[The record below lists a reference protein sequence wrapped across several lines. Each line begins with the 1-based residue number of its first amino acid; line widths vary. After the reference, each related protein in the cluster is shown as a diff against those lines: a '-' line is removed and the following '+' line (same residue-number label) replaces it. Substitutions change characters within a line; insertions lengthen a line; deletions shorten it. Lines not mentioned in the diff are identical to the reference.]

1 MGLTCSWAW
10 GRAQE
15 RAHRFFQVPQSF
27 CHLLP
32 CTKPEQQLN
41 TGGSKLAP
49 EGRGNILQ
57 FFFFQGWEEI
67 SNLVFTIVQLPI
79 LMGLGNTVQ
88 MAQTLRGLT
97 LGVAGLLTPHCHQKT
112 SVRGYAKV
120 LSQGPPPGMSQALS
134 ISRARTCQPGSL
146 SQDGPTLSD
155 AFWF

>member
-1 MGLTCSWAW
+1 MGPTCSRAW

-15 RAHRFFQVPQSF
+15 RAHCFFQVPQSF

-32 CTKPEQQLN
+32 CTKPEQQL
-41 TGGSKLAP
+41 TAGGSTLTP
-49 EGRGNILQ
+49 QGRGNVLQ
-57 FFFFQGWEEI
+57 FFFFRGWEEI
-67 SNLVFTIVQLPI
+67 NNLVFTIVQLCV

-88 MAQTLRGLT
+88 MTQTLRGLT

-120 LSQGPPPGMSQALS
+120 LSQGTLPGIFWSLS

-146 SQDGPTLSD
+146 SQD
-155 AFWF
+155 